1 MMFRLLSAAGLLLS
15 SVAMPAVAA
24 TDTSSTPSPTQPM
37 AVSCTVLLPPA
48 PVPGLPGTLRMVEKL
63 TVPPGSDAHRHK
75 HDIDEMMEGVSG
87 SGRLSIDGK
96 PDVELKPGVVV
107 EIQPGTLHQ
116 QHNGSETE
124 SLVYTATFI
133 GSDGDGKPS
142 FRYGPGPNLNPGREA
157 RLVGGG
163 ENAEVVYPA
172 R

>member
-75 HDIDEMMEGVSG
+75 HDIDEMMEVVSG

-124 SLVYTATFI
+124 PLVYTATFI
-133 GSDGDGKPS
+133 GKAGAHMLT
-142 FRYGPGPNLNPGREA
+142 RYT
-157 RLVGGG
+157 G
-163 ENAEVVYPA
+163 EKDRTAGCPHTLPKK
-172 R
+172 